1 MWPAQHWTQKKLFS
15 DAQVSTGPAFIISVD
30 ENVVRKTAIKP
41 SSGFAN
47 HFKDLSKVGADIIRA
62 GDTLGLTIWEN
73 VQDQLLGD
81 MGPTTLQTVQ
91 VDGEGYIFV
100 PYAGRLQAAG
110 NTPESIR
117 KIITDQLK
125 KQTPDPQIEVRR
137 IAGDGVTVSLLGS
150 VGSQGIYPI
159 ERPTRTLSAMIAA
172 AGGVTIPTEIAQIRL
187 IRGHRK
193 GKIWL

>member
-1 MWPAQHWTQKKLFS
+1 MACPAPDPTTKKLFS
-15 DAQVSTGPAFIISVD
+15 GAQVSTGPAFIISVD

-62 GDTLGLTIWEN
+62 RYTLGLTIWEN

-117 KIITDQLK
+117 KVITDQLK
-125 KQTPDPQIEVRR
+125 EQTPDPQIEVRR
-137 IAGDGVTVSLLGS
+137 IAGDGATV
-150 VGSQGIYPI
+150 
-159 ERPTRTLSAMIAA
+159 
-172 AGGVTIPTEIAQIRL
+172 
-187 IRGHRK
+187 
-193 GKIWL
+193 